1 LPAEPFE
8 VVLGRLYALPP
19 EQFVAER
26 DAAVAAARHAGARAD
41 AAAIARL
48 RRPTVAAWLVN
59 LLARQRPELIGEL
72 LDLGSAL
79 REAQYELRGSDLRE
93 LSERR
98 RAAVAALVEEARR
111 LAPPQRRASLPLGEV
126 EATLGAA
133 LAEPEVAERVRAG
146 TLTKAVGYAGF
157 GEVPRPRLRLIDGG
171 AGLLAEAEPPA
182 EGVPAGR
189 AGKVTEADSE
199 QRARAEEAAAE
210 RAEAARTRAKAA
222 QAELRRATQAEQD
235 AARALA
241 ELSTQLDDLRRRH
254 TQAEVALREA
264 RMRRKTAER
273 AARRIDR

>member
-8 VVLGRLYALPP
+8 AVLDRLYTLPP

-26 DAAVAAARHAGARAD
+26 DAAVAAARRAGARAD

-59 LLARQRPELIGEL
+59 LLARQQPELIAEL
-72 LDLGSAL
+72 LDLGDAL
-79 REAQYELRGSDLRE
+79 REAQYELRGAELRE

-98 RAAVAALVEEARR
+98 RAAIAALVAQARR
-111 LAPPQRRASLPLGEV
+111 LAPPQRRSSLPLGEV

-146 TLTKAVGYAGF
+146 TLSKAVGYAGF

-171 AGLLAEAEPPA
+171 AGLVAEPEPA
-182 EGVPAGR
+182 APQVPAGR
-189 AGKVTEADSE
+189 AGRVVGPDE
-199 QRARAEEAAAE
+199 AAE
-210 RAEAARTRAKAA
+210 RAEAARTRAKEA
-222 QAELRRATQAEQD
+222 QAELRLANQVEQE
-235 AARALA
+235 AAHALA
-241 ELSTQLDDLRRRH
+241 ELAAQLDDLRRRH
-254 TQAEVALREA
+254 SQAEIALREA